1 MKHDGTSHA
10 AKSAGPLA
18 RCITSLIQGFFV
30 ANDDNSGRELNTE
43 FSSTPAFRAEPAR
56 IGGEVLSVVGFAELT
71 AANSNRFRKE
81 VCAALNGHTVVEIDL
96 SRTTTMDCAGL
107 GALIALRNLARRRN
121 GVVRL
126 MNPTS
131 RLTQLLDLMR
141 AGEIFEI
148 VNTRRTDDP

>member
-1 MKHDGTSHA
+1 MKHDGTSQA
-10 AKSAGPLA
+10 AESARPLA
-18 RCITSLIQGFFV
+18 RSMTSLIHGHLV
-30 ANDDNSGRELNTE
+30 ANDDKSDRELSTE
-43 FSSTPAFRAEPAR
+43 LSSTHASPAGPAS
-56 IGGEVLSVVGFAELT
+56 IGGEVLSVVGCAELT

-148 VNTRRTDDP
+148 VNTRRTDDS